1 MPRVVTARPRTWSV
15 GSNPLNGTRIRGFTL
30 LEILVVLS
38 LAALLLAIVT
48 PVVTNM
54 LPGVQ
59 YRGAAQELAA
69 ALRYSRNRA
78 IVSGQ
83 SSRVSIDLDNKQ
95 YQVSGREKRSSLPQ
109 TVRVDVV
116 VAESEVEQGAARLA
130 SIRFFPDGSSTGGLV
145 KLAHEGSM
153 YTIAVDW
160 LTGQVRSHE
169 GE

>member
-1 MPRVVTARPRTWSV
+1 M
-15 GSNPLNGTRIRGFTL
+15 
-30 LEILVVLS
+30 LS
-38 LAALLLAIVT
+38 LAALLLAIAT
-48 PVVTNM
+48 PVVTSM

-59 YRGAAQELAA
+59 YRGAAQELVA

-78 IVSGQ
+78 IVSGR

-95 YQVSGREKRSSLPQ
+95 YRISGREKRSSLPPD
-109 TVRVDVV
+109 VRVDVV

-145 KLAHEGSM
+145 KLIHKESM
-153 YTIAVDW
+153 YMIAVDW

-169 GE
+169 GG